1 MNRPDFSTCSAQQ
14 AAAAG
19 QLEPWIDGYL
29 QGGAWANRGLLEG
42 LQNQSRWWLGPLEVA
57 LDRLSRC
64 CGPEPN
70 MEYRVPADAWETH
83 VTALAAG
90 LTEPAALPPLIVMYD
105 NGELS
110 IRDGNHRHEAMRRR
124 GWRTGCPRNNFGQG
138 TCVALAPTKR
148 AGLRPAPTRHCRAK
162 EMRASSDAALPAR
175 SAADLPA
182 PNQNRSTIPTLLSTN
197 PERTPE

>member
-19 QLEPWIDGYL
+19 QLEPWIYGYL

-42 LQNQSRWWLGPLEVA
+42 LQKQQRWWLGPMEVE

-64 CGPEPN
+64 CGPEPG
-70 MEYRVPADAWETH
+70 MEYRVPADAWDKR
-83 VTALAAG
+83 VAALAAG
-90 LTEPAALPPLIVMYD
+90 LTDPAARPPLIAMYD

-124 GWRTGCPRNNFGQG
+124 GWRTGWVVIWHNSWEEWEENRGRWANRN
-138 TCVALAPTKR
+138 
-148 AGLRPAPTRHCRAK
+148 PAWF
-162 EMRASSDAALPAR
+162 S
-175 SAADLPA
+175 
-182 PNQNRSTIPTLLSTN
+182 
-197 PERTPE
+197 